1 MSVLNIPTALSSA
14 ISSLSSHHGHK
25 KGIHGGGSSNPLNS
39 STSSASASTDSQPTG
54 STQSLFGTLLD
65 TVEQVAG
72 IQSPTA
78 SPNAVHS
85 PLISNALNAGT
96 VTPASITAAQAALKK
111 I

>member
-1 MSVLNIPTALSSA
+1 MSVLMIPTAIGNA

-25 KGIHGGGSSNPLNS
+25 KGVHGGGASNPLNS
-39 STSSASASTDSQPTG
+39 TTSSASASTDAQPAG

-65 TVEQVAG
+65 SVEQVVG
-72 IQSPTA
+72 IQTPTTM
-78 SPNAVHS
+78 PNAVNS
-85 PLISNALNAGT
+85 PLTANSLNAGM